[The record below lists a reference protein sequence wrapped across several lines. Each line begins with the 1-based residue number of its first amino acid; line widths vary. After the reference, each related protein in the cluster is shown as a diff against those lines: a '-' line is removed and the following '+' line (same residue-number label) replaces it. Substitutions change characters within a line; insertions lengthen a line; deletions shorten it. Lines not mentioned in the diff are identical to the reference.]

1 MKRLSTFIL
10 FVVSLQFAV
19 AQQWI
24 QLNPNPTGAG
34 LSSVQ
39 LFSNNS
45 GYIAGSGGAFLKFN
59 GADWIPDYSFPF
71 PEDIS
76 AMYFLSPT
84 DGWVA
89 TDQGSIIHYDGSTW
103 TMAFNNPDIF
113 FNSIH
118 MSGPDNGWA
127 VGGYGHVVKFNGTSW
142 EEQEVITDVTLW
154 SVFCWDASHVWA
166 GGNEELLFYNGT
178 EWEAV
183 VEGAPCSFIDFHFNS
198 LTDGT
203 AYTNQPLVYNFNGTT
218 WTQAPLNDGGFD
230 DVEFISASDIWA
242 VDDLGSIWHSNGTAW
257 ELVEEEIIPNYGW
270 FTGLDFSD
278 ATHGWAV
285 GSSGAIYQYDGIE
298 WTRYTEGFS
307 NWLNEMDYANDHDVW
322 TVGDAGFLYHYD
334 GQTWDTVTSPT
345 DLDYTCISI
354 VSENDV
360 WAGAYDY
367 DGSKFVHYNGT
378 EWTVF
383 QSISAPYLQSISMIN
398 ANLGWAVTGAGKI
411 FRFDGTTWTEFTQ
424 MPAQNYLYTV
434 SAVSEN
440 NVWAG
445 GYCGNKLWHF
455 DGTSW
460 NPYVLTGASNDLQC
474 GEFWFTSPT
483 DGWAAARLKYTSPSP
498 GYIFH
503 YDGTNWSQVWE
514 MDGTPIQSI
523 QIVNDTL
530 GWAVG
535 DNNIIKYNGTSWEE
549 TQHNVGDGIQ
559 EVCFTDPETG
569 WLCGYD
575 GLFYQYNP
583 NYIPVAIQEPGKN
596 NGTIRLYP
604 NPAEDMIGWRV
615 NGSAAPEVVEI
626 FSMQGTPVKREQT
639 TNHSLPVDDLLPGL
653 YLLRV
658 TTENGEI
665 STALFLKK

>member
-1 MKRLSTFIL
+1 MKRFFTLIL
-10 FVVSLQFAV
+10 FVASLQCAF

-24 QLNPNPTGAG
+24 QLNPNPTGAE

-39 LFSNNS
+39 LFSNTS
-45 GYIAGSGGAFLKFN
+45 GYMAGAGGAFLTFN
-59 GADWIPDYSFPF
+59 GTDWIPDYSFPF
-71 PEDIS
+71 QEDIS

-84 DGWVA
+84 NGWVA
-89 TDQGSIIHYDGSTW
+89 TDEGSIIHYDGSVW
-103 TMAFNNPDIF
+103 TKVFSDPSIF
-113 FNSIH
+113 FNDIH
-118 MSGPDNGWA
+118 LSGPNNGWA

-154 SVFCWDASHVWA
+154 SVYCWDATHVWV

-198 LTDGT
+198 LADGT
-203 AYTNQPLVYNFNGTT
+203 AYGNQPLVYTYNGST
-218 WTQAPLNDGGFD
+218 WTQVPLNDGGFQ
-230 DVEFISASDIWA
+230 DVEFVASNDIWA
-242 VDDLGSIWHSNGTAW
+242 VDDLGSIWHSNG
-257 ELVEEEIIPNYGW
+257 VEWVKVEDEIIPNYGW

-285 GSSGAIYQYDGIE
+285 GSSGAIYQYDGTG

-307 NWLNEMDYANDHDVW
+307 NWLNEMDFANEDNVW

-334 GQTWDTVTSPT
+334 GLTWDTVTSPT
-345 DLDYTCISI
+345 DKDYTCISM
-354 VSENDV
+354 VSENDG

-378 EWTVF
+378 AWTDF
-383 QSISAPYLQSISMIN
+383 QTISAPYLQSISMVN

-411 FRFDGTTWTEFTQ
+411 FRFDGTAWTEFTQ

-483 DGWAAARLKYTSPSP
+483 DGWLTARLKYTSPSP
-498 GYIFH
+498 GFIYH
-503 YDGTNWSQVWE
+503 YDGTAWSKVWE
-514 MDGTPIQSI
+514 MDGTPVQSV
-523 QIVNDTL
+523 QIINDTL

-535 DNNIIKYNGTSWEE
+535 DDNILKYNGTTWAVTE
-549 TQHNVGDGIQ
+549 HNVADGIQ
-559 EVCFTDPETG
+559 DVCFTDPETG
-569 WLCGYD
+569 WLCGSD
-575 GLFYQYNP
+575 GLFYKYNP
-583 NYIPVAIQEPGKN
+583 NYIPVAIQEPGKIN
-596 NGTIRLYP
+596 RTVRLYP
-604 NPAEDMIGWRV
+604 NPADDQINWKV
-615 NGSAAPEVVEI
+615 TGSNSPMVVEV
-626 FSMQGTPVKREQT
+626 FSMKGNLIKNEIT
-639 TNHSLPVDDLLPGL
+639 TNYCLSVADLVPGL
-653 YLLRV
+653 YLFRATDEGGKV
-658 TTENGEI
+658 YT
-665 STALFLKK
+665 SHFLKR